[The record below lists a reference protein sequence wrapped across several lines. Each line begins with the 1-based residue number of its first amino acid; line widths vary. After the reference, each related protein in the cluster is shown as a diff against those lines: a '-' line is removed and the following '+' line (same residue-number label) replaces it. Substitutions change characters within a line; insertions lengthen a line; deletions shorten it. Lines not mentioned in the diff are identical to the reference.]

1 MTQDEWSLAFFNQTM
16 RVLLLCLVIVFV
28 SCTPR
33 GVREAQEVVAL
44 ADSLR
49 EAHLVAQ
56 DEYNDSTHLAQ
67 AYYTLEKWQWL
78 YPDDFAHACYHYGRI
93 LRDKD
98 NPVAAMQVFLAATHS
113 RTHDYHILARTYSNI
128 GDICRLGEAYDLAY
142 CVYQHAINNFILCD
156 DSIMSYFT
164 QNNQAYVLAEKGDV
178 VNSVSLLD
186 SIAKKCP
193 SLPYLQ
199 MAITETRA
207 IAYLKAHQYDSVLLY
222 ATQLITYDTTYN
234 LAYVIKAQAFS
245 FIDNADSATYYAY
258 KGLNNSANIYNQAN
272 LYYILTNQDDEKDIT
287 TVREYSA
294 KRADT
299 QKLIEIRQ
307 GKLSQAVQLL
317 KQDLTRKPERR
328 WLYAI
333 IVTILVLGIVNG
345 CLVYKKRKR
354 HQLLSQQIEDLESK
368 NKSVISQLRIRIDSN
383 IALLSKSHNL
393 KKDLH
398 WDNFELFCQEVNQQ
412 FNMLA
417 TKLQAQQVLNETQ
430 IRLCILVL
438 LNLSRSSIAETQPYA
453 INSIGK
459 LKDQTAKLLGTTGK
473 NLRTYLLQLAIEG

>member
-1 MTQDEWSLAFFNQTM
+1 MRLLLLSLAI
-16 RVLLLCLVIVFV
+16 VLI
-28 SCTPR
+28 SCAPR
-33 GVREAQEVVAL
+33 EVREAQEVVVL

-98 NPVAAMQVFLAATHS
+98 DPVSAMQVFLDATHS
-113 RTHDYHILARTYSNI
+113 RTHDYHILGRVYSNI
-128 GDICRLGEAYDLAY
+128 GDMAHLAGEFQLSYEMFECAGNNYLHNCDTVSYCFDLCRMAFEKSSNADLEACKELIKKIEQYSYTDNQLLTHCYIAYAEAYL
-142 CVYQHAINNFILCD
+142 LC
-156 DSIMSYFT
+156 
-164 QNNQAYVLAEKGDV
+164 
-178 VNSVSLLD
+178 
-186 SIAKKCP
+186 
-193 SLPYLQ
+193 
-199 MAITETRA
+199 
-207 IAYLKAHQYDSVLLY
+207 HQYDSTILCAHKALIIEHTLSIALL
-222 ATQLITYDTTYN
+222 QL
-234 LAYVIKAQAFS
+234 AQAYS
-245 FIDNADSATYYAY
+245 YLNIQDSAVYYAQ
-258 KGLNNSANIYNQAN
+258 KTMQSTTDLWAITNA
-272 LYYILTNQDDEKDIT
+272 LYILTNDDQSKDIT
-287 TVREYSA
+287 AVREYSA

-317 KQDLTRKPERR
+317 KQDLARKPDMR

-333 IVTILVLGIVNG
+333 IATILILGIING
-345 CLVYKKRKR
+345 CFVYKKRKR
-354 HQLLSQQIEDLESK
+354 HQLLSQQIEDLESQ
-368 NKSVISQLRIRIDSN
+368 NEGVISQLSIRVDSN

-393 KKDLH
+393 KKDLC
-398 WDNFELFCQEVNQQ
+398 WDNFELFCQEANQQ

-417 TKLQAQQVLNETQ
+417 SKLQAKQVLNETQ

-438 LNLSRSSIAETQPYA
+438 LNLSRSSIAKTLPYA

>member
-33 GVREAQEVVAL
+33 GVRDAQEVVAL

-78 YPDDFAHACYHYGRI
+78 YPDDFAHACYHYGRK

-113 RTHDYHILARTYSNI
+113 RTHNYHILARVYSNI
-128 GDICRLGEAYDLAY
+128 GDIAHLAGEFQLSYEMFEQAASNYLHNCDTLLYYYCLNDMAFELAEQGKKDS
-142 CVYQHAINNFILCD
+142 VLFILNKIETDCD
-156 DSIMSYFT
+156 NQSIIIKT
-164 QNNQAYVLAEKGDV
+164 LETKAV
-178 VNSVSLLD
+178 VC
-186 SIAKKCP
+186 KK
-193 SLPYLQ
+193 
-199 MAITETRA
+199 I
-207 IAYLKAHQYDSVLLY
+207 KQYDSVLYYTSLLFSY
-222 ATQLITYDTTYN
+222 GCYEPAI
-234 LAYVIKAQAFS
+234 IKLRAQAYS
-245 FIDNADSATYYAY
+245 FLGVKDSAVYF
-258 KGLNNSANIYNQAN
+258 ANDVLSLSSEIFEMNGA
-272 LYYILTNQDDEKDIT
+272 LYILTHDDDEKDIT
-287 TVREYSA
+287 AVREYSA

-317 KQDLTRKPERR
+317 KQDLTRKPDRR

-368 NKSVISQLRIRIDSN
+368 NKSVVSQLRIRVDSN

-438 LNLSRSSIAETQPYA
+438 LNLSRSSIAETLPYA

>member
-33 GVREAQEVVAL
+33 GVREAQDVVAL

-56 DEYNDSTHLAQ
+56 DEYSDSTHLAQ

-78 YPDDFAHACYHYGRI
+78 YPDDFAHACYHYGRK

-128 GDICRLGEAYDLAY
+128 GDIAHLAGEFQLSYEMFEQAASNYLHNCDTLLYYYCLNDMAFELAEQGKKDS
-142 CVYQHAINNFILCD
+142 VLFILNKIETDCD
-156 DSIMSYFT
+156 NQSIIIKT
-164 QNNQAYVLAEKGDV
+164 LETKAV
-178 VNSVSLLD
+178 VC
-186 SIAKKCP
+186 KK
-193 SLPYLQ
+193 
-199 MAITETRA
+199 I
-207 IAYLKAHQYDSVLLY
+207 KQYDSVLYYTSLLFSY
-222 ATQLITYDTTYN
+222 GCYEPAI
-234 LAYVIKAQAFS
+234 IKLRAQAYS
-245 FIDNADSATYYAY
+245 FLGLKDSAVYF
-258 KGLNNSANIYNQAN
+258 ANDVLSLSSEIFEMNGA
-272 LYYILTNQDDEKDIT
+272 LYILTHDDDEKDIT
-287 TVREYSA
+287 AVREYSA

-317 KQDLTRKPERR
+317 EQDLTRKPDRR

-333 IVTILVLGIVNG
+333 IATILVLGVVNG

-368 NKSVISQLRIRIDSN
+368 NKVQTDQIRAQMEERCSVIANSPNIKEELDWYNYDHMYAIVNLR
-383 IALLSKSHNL
+383 LLGILNH
-393 KKDLH
+393 
-398 WDNFELFCQEVNQQ
+398 
-412 FNMLA
+412 
-417 TKLQAQQVLNETQ
+417 LQPYSLSEKE
-430 IRLCILVL
+430 IRLCILIL
-438 LNLSRSSIAETQPYA
+438 LKASTSQMVDMIPYA
-453 INSIGK
+453 QSGLGK
-459 LKDQTAKLLGTTGK
+459 FKYSTARKLGTTTADM
-473 NLRTYLLQLAIEG
+473 RTFLLKLACS

>member
-1 MTQDEWSLAFFNQTM
+1 MLYLEISVSLTLAM

-33 GVREAQEVVAL
+33 GVREAQDVVAL

-78 YPDDFAHACYHYGRI
+78 YPDDFAHACYHYGRK

-287 TVREYSA
+287 AVREYSA

-317 KQDLTRKPERR
+317 KQDLTRKPDRR

-368 NKSVISQLRIRIDSN
+368 NKVQTDQIRVQMEERCSVIVNSPNIKEELDWYNYDHMYAIVNLR
-383 IALLSKSHNL
+383 LLGILNH
-393 KKDLH
+393 
-398 WDNFELFCQEVNQQ
+398 
-412 FNMLA
+412 
-417 TKLQAQQVLNETQ
+417 LQPYSLSEKE
-430 IRLCILVL
+430 IRLCILIL
-438 LNLSRSSIAETQPYA
+438 LKASTSQMVDMIPYA
-453 INSIGK
+453 QSGLGK
-459 LKDQTAKLLGTTGK
+459 FKYSTARKLGTTTADM
-473 NLRTYLLQLAIEG
+473 RTFLLKLVCS

>member
-1 MTQDEWSLAFFNQTM
+1 M
-16 RVLLLCLVIVFV
+16 RLLLLSLVIVLI
-28 SCTPR
+28 SCAPR
-33 GVREAQEVVAL
+33 EVREAQEVVVL

-98 NPVAAMQVFLAATHS
+98 DPVSAMQVFLTATHS
-113 RTHDYHILARTYSNI
+113 RTNDYHILGRVYSNMAN
-128 GDICRLGEAYDLAY
+128 ICRLANKHDLAY
-142 CVYQHAINNFILCD
+142 RIFLQSKKTFACAR
-156 DSIMSYFT
+156 DSSLYYYS
-164 QNNQAYVLAEKGDV
+164 QNNMAFELVEQRKIEEAI
-178 VNSVSLLD
+178 SLLD
-186 SIAKKCP
+186 SIKHACTD
-193 SLPYLQ
+193 SAVNI
-199 MAITETRA
+199 MAMETYMLA
-207 IAYLKAHQYDSVLLY
+207 QKNNEEYDSVLYY
-222 ATQLITYDTTYN
+222 ANLLLTQKNYN
-234 LAYVIKAQAFS
+234 KEIACLSKAQAYFELQCYDS
-245 FIDNADSATYYAY
+245 ALYYAKTTVCTSNDLFNLDNALYICIHCDSLDVGSDIYS
-258 KGLNNSANIYNQAN
+258 LNA
-272 LYYILTNQDDEKDIT
+272 E
-287 TVREYSA
+287 
-294 KRADT
+294 RADIEK
-299 QKLIEIRQ
+299 QIEIRH

-317 KQDLTRKPERR
+317 EQDLVRKPDIR

-333 IVTILVLGIVNG
+333 IATILILSIVNG
-345 CLVYKKRKR
+345 CFVYKKRKR

-368 NKSVISQLRIRIDSN
+368 NESVISQFSIRVDSN

-393 KKDLH
+393 KKDLC
-398 WDNFELFCQEVNQQ
+398 WDDFELFCQETNQQ

-417 TKLQAQQVLNETQ
+417 SKLQTKQVLNETQ

-438 LNLSRSSIAETQPYA
+438 LNLSRSSIAEALPYA